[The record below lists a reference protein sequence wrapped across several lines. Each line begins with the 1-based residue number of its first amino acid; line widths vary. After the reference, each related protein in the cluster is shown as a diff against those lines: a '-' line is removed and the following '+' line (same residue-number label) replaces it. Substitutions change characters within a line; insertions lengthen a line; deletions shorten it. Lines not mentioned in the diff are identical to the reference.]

1 MASPGNPNQQQQPQ
15 QPFDMQKFFK
25 PTNPSTPTS
34 QNPNPNLGSTPFPT
48 PPSSY
53 PPPSGP
59 FSYPPNTAPFH
70 HQFQYHPHQLPHPH
84 HQIPYSQEPSNLLH
98 QRSLSYPTPP
108 LQPPPN
114 YNIATP
120 PPPPP
125 TTTNNPN
132 SGARIMALL
141 GAPSPNMELPPQAS
155 SGVTEFSG
163 PAGAIP
169 VVPTIPMG
177 ITPTGPIRMPSSKLP
192 KGRHLI
198 GDHVVYDVDVRL
210 QGEVQPQLE
219 VTPIT
224 KYGSDPQLVLGRQ
237 IAVNKS
243 YICYGLKQGNIRVL
257 NIHTALRSLFRAH
270 TQVYFYFM
278 LSYYGDFYLRSLCF
292 LLSAF
297 LCFFSWENVISI
309 S

>member
-1 MASPGNPNQQQQPQ
+1 MASPGNPNQPQPQQ

-25 PTNPSTPTS
+25 PTNSPTPTC
-34 QNPNPNLGSTPFPT
+34 QNPNPNMPSTPFPI

-53 PPPSGP
+53 PPPSGT
-59 FSYPPNTAPFH
+59 FSYPPQTAPFH
-70 HQFQYHPHQLPHPH
+70 HQYQYHPHPPHPH
-84 HQIPYSQEPSNLLH
+84 HQIPYSQEQLPSNLHH

-114 YNIATP
+114 YNVATP
-120 PPPPP
+120 P
-125 TTTNNPN
+125 NNPN

-141 GAPSPNMELPPQAS
+141 GAPSPNMELPPQPT
-155 SGVTEFSG
+155 SGVPEFSG
-163 PAGAIP
+163 PATVA

-177 ITPTGPIRMPSSKLP
+177 MTPTGPIRMPSSKLP
-192 KGRHLI
+192 KGRHLN

-270 TQVYFYFM
+270 TQVYFNSIM
-278 LSYYGDFYLRSLCF
+278 LVWIAFFS
-292 LLSAF
+292 SAF
-297 LCFFSWENVISI
+297 QLSLIFLSLLVN
-309 S
+309 